1 MALLKVITIPDPIL
15 RAPTSEVGTFDKDLH
30 IFLNDMYETMVASH
44 GLGLAAP
51 QVGVSRKVAIID
63 LTVDG
68 IGTPLIESNTGIP
81 PMEHT
86 HSGRLELINPEILEG
101 SKKVSSD
108 EGCLSIPE
116 YRDSIQRNLSVKV
129 KAQDREGRSF
139 TIVGSEL
146 LSFALQHEIDHLD
159 GILFTDH
166 LSRLKKQFF
175 TRWCE
180 KNIGVT
186 QF

>member
-1 MALLKVITIPDPIL
+1 MALLKVITIPDPVL
-15 RAPTSEVGTFDKDLH
+15 RAATNEVGLFDKDLH
-30 IFLNDMYETMVASH
+30 TFLDDMHETMVASH

-51 QVGVSRKVAIID
+51 QVGVSKKIAIID

-68 IGTPLIESNTGIP
+68 IGTPIIESTSGIP
-81 PMEHT
+81 PVDHT
-86 HSGRLELINPEILEG
+86 HLGRLELINPEIIEG
-101 SKKVSSD
+101 AKKVSSD

-116 YRDSIQRNLSVKV
+116 YRDSIQRNLTVKV
-129 KAQDREGRSF
+129 TAQDRVGRTF
-139 TIVGSEL
+139 TVVGSEL
-146 LSFALQHEIDHLD
+146 LSFALQHEIDHLH